1 MRKTI
6 ISAVLLI
13 VLVLAACTQAAGT
26 QSAVA
31 LAAQVWLAERLGVDI
46 DSVVIG
52 EVEHVEWND
61 GCLELGGPE
70 ESCLAAVT
78 PGWRIVFE
86 INGESYE
93 IHTNEDGSD
102 IRLAGDQV
110 LLPAVVTAAQAWLA
124 VQLGV
129 EVENVMIQKTEQVE
143 WSDGCLELGG
153 PDESCLA
160 AITPG
165 WLIVFEVNGES
176 YEVHTDE
183 DGSSIR
189 LKDA

>member
-1 MRKTI
+1 MERGKETEMRKTI

-93 IHTNEDGSD
+93 
-102 IRLAGDQV
+102 
-110 LLPAVVTAAQAWLA
+110 
-124 VQLGV
+124 
-129 EVENVMIQKTEQVE
+129 
-143 WSDGCLELGG
+143 
-153 PDESCLA
+153 
-160 AITPG
+160 
-165 WLIVFEVNGES
+165 
-176 YEVHTDE
+176 VHTDE